1 VLKNS
6 LHRGV
11 AAMIAAMALFTGNDT
26 CVKLL
31 SSTLPTGQIM
41 VVRGVFAVL
50 LAALLLLPLWWR
62 RGSQLGHA
70 LQWRETFKN
79 RSVLVRVSLEM
90 LSAFAFITSVAVLPL
105 ANATTL
111 FMATPLL
118 MATML
123 SLFTDEKLDRR
134 AWGLVILGFLGVVL
148 IVRPNPYD
156 FQPIGLFALF
166 SAFTS
171 ALRDLVTRTL
181 PKTIPTETIT
191 FLTTLGVFIAGF
203 IIGAR
208 ETWQPLSALT
218 PHLPLLIAAAV
229 FLTLGNLA
237 VVFAFRGTPVAVI
250 SPFRYTAVP
259 VSVIAGLLFFGD
271 IPDGI
276 SFIGMALI
284 VGCGWL
290 TLQRMPPKEE

>member
-1 VLKNS
+1 
-6 LHRGV
+6 
-11 AAMIAAMALFTGNDT
+11 MIAAMALFTGNDT
-26 CVKLL
+26 CVKLV
-31 SSTLPTGQIM
+31 SSAIPTGQIM
-41 VVRGVFAVL
+41 VVRGGFAVL
-50 LAALLLLPLWWR
+50 LAMLLLLPLWWR
-62 RGSQLGHA
+62 TPHA
-70 LQWRETFKN
+70 LHWRESLKN
-79 RSVLVRVSLEM
+79 RGMLLRVSLEM

-111 FMATPLL
+111 FMVTPLL
-118 MATML
+118 MAAML
-123 SLFTDEKLDRR
+123 SFFTPEKLDRR
-134 AWGLVILGFLGVVL
+134 AWGLVILGFVGVVL

-156 FQPIGLFALF
+156 FQPIGLLALL

-181 PKTIPTETIT
+181 SNTIPTETIT
-191 FLTTLGVFIAGF
+191 FLTTLGVFVAGF

-208 ETWQPLSALT
+208 ETWQPITALW
-218 PHLPLLIAAAV
+218 PHMPLLIAAAV

-259 VSVIAGLLFFGD
+259 VAVIAGLLVFGEV
-271 IPDGI
+271 PDGI
-276 SFIGMALI
+276 TFFGMALI

-290 TLQRMPPKEE
+290 TLQRKHG